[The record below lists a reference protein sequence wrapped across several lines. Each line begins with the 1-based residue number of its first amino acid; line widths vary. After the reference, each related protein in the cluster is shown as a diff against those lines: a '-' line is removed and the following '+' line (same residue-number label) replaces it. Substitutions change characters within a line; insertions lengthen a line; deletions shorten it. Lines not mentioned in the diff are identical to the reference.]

1 MYEHSP
7 VVQSLNE
14 WQRIYGDLTIELQKP
29 VNPAIE
35 MYLMVR

>member
-14 WQRIYGDLTIELQKP
+14 WQRVYGDFTVELQKP
-29 VNPAIE
+29 NSPDIE